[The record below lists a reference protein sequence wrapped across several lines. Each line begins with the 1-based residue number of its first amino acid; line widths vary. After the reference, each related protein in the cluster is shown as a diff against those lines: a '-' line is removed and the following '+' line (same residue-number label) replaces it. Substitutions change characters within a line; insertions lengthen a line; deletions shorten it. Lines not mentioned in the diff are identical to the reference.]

1 MVKISPRIKLSPDL
15 KVSRSKDHT
24 AWLPAGAE
32 LWNIS
37 TLQCDLLQF
46 LSKEILTVHIYFIDL
61 WPVSNIYVYVL
72 DFRCETGKC
81 LCNNYVFVQNGL
93 QYL

>member
-61 WPVSNIYVYVL
+61 CMASQQHLRV
-72 DFRCETGKC
+72 CA
-81 LCNNYVFVQNGL
+81 
-93 QYL
+93 